1 MNTRPLNPTLLA
13 VLTALSAALVG
24 CFDDSDPGPAPRLQ
38 LLSSDNAMA
47 TGGDAQ
53 VAVTLQPGQ
62 SAKGLQLTLN
72 GQDVGGQLQADAD
85 GVTWRGVV
93 SGMMVGAN
101 TLQARSGTSESASL
115 QVVNHASGAPVFSG
129 PPLQPWVCTTVQAGL
144 GVAQDAACNAAPAYR
159 HVYRSKASNSF
170 LAYNPASPPAASD
183 IATTTTDQG
192 RTVNYIVRIETG
204 SVNRAMYEIAVLH
217 DPTNTSQ
224 PSAWNRKVYIPLQG
238 GFGHAFSQSLVRSN
252 SPQEAILNDMA
263 LRRGFIVTKTTF
275 LQAATNVDWVR
286 GAESLMML
294 KERIAEQYGQ
304 IRYTFSSGASGGSM
318 MQNLIANSY
327 PGLLQGIIPMAEFVD
342 FWGVGGPEAVDCI
355 QLKSYF
361 SQNPT
366 LWPSAAERT
375 AVYGHIDETT
385 CNFYAVNFPASLDP
399 TRAGSSALSPEVGPG
414 LLYHPTNN
422 PTGARGVQQD
432 YQVNYF
438 GRRSASQW
446 TTAEHA
452 AGQGFARSPHD
463 NVGVQFGLKALQ
475 DGRIDTEQF
484 VHLNEQIGGMD
495 IDFKPTA
502 ARHAR
507 DPEVGTLLYRA
518 GFINDVRQHDKV
530 AILSVRLPDVDPIA
544 SHSVVH
550 SFILGD
556 RLAKAGHSANRVL
569 WLIPGY
575 QAALPHELS
584 FVAMDRWLSAVEADK
599 AAGTLPEKIV
609 RNKPA
614 DVVSGC
620 WTPGSTAITLDTI
633 VKDMN
638 QCTSNWY
645 PVSALPR
652 IVAANGNREA
662 TFVGKCQLK
671 ALARSDYVT
680 TFSDAQW
687 SRLQTAFP
695 GGVCDWSKP
704 DAAQTASVPW
714 LGFAGGPGGQPLT
727 VQLPPAATP

>member
-1 MNTRPLNPTLLA
+1 MHTTPWTTKRLA
-13 VLTALSAALVG
+13 GLSALCAGLAACGGGV
-24 CFDDSDPGPAPRLQ
+24 GPAPPPSIQ
-38 LLSSDNAMA
+38 ILSADPAMV
-47 TGGDAQ
+47 TGGDVLVSLA
-53 VAVTLQPGQ
+53 LQPGQ
-62 SAKGLQLTLN
+62 SATGLKLTLN
-72 GQDVGGQLQADAD
+72 GNDVTAQLKTDAT
-85 GVTWRGVV
+85 GATWRGVV
-93 SGMMVGAN
+93 AGLTAGQN
-101 TLQARSGTSESASL
+101 TLQASTAATSAATL
-115 QVVNHASGAPVFSG
+115 AVVNHAAGAPIFSG
-129 PPLQPWVCTTVQAGL
+129 PQLQPWVCTTAQAGL
-144 GVAQDAACNAAPAYR
+144 GAPLDTACNATPSYR
-159 HVYRSKASNSF
+159 YVYRSKASNSF
-170 LAYNPASPPAASD
+170 VAYNPASPPAASD

-204 SVNRAMYEIAVLH
+204 SVNRSLYEIAVLF
-217 DPTNTSQ
+217 DPTQSTD
-224 PSAWNRKVYIPLQG
+224 PLGWNRKVYIPLQG

-252 SPQEAILNDMA
+252 TPQEAILNDMA

-275 LQAATNVDWVR
+275 LQAATNMDWVR
-286 GAESLMML
+286 GAESLLML

-342 FWGVGGPEAVDCI
+342 FWSAGGPEAMDCI

-361 SQNPT
+361 TQNSA
-366 LWPSAAERT
+366 LWPTAAQRA
-375 AVYGHIDETT
+375 AVFGHIDETT
-385 CNFYAVNFPASLDP
+385 CNFYATNFPGSLDP
-399 TRAGSSALSPEVGPG
+399 TRAGSSPLSPEVAAS
-414 LLYHPTNN
+414 LLYHPTAN

-446 TTAEHA
+446 TAAEQA

-463 NVGVQFGLKALQ
+463 NVGVQFGLKALLEGKL
-475 DGRIDTEQF
+475 DAEQF
-484 VHLNEQIGGMD
+484 VDLNEKLGGMD

-507 DPEVGTLLYRA
+507 DPEVGALLYRT
-518 GFINDVRQHDKV
+518 GFINDVRNHDKV
-530 AILSVRLPDVDPIA
+530 AIISVRLPDVDPIA
-544 SHSVVH
+544 SHSLVH

-584 FVAMDRWLSAVEADK
+584 FVAMDRWLTAVEADK
-599 AAGTLPEKIV
+599 VSGTLPEKIV

-614 DVVSGC
+614 DVVNGC
-620 WTPGSTAITLDTI
+620 WAPGSTSITLENV
-633 VKDMN
+633 VKDLN
-638 QCTSNWY
+638 QCTSTWY

-671 ALARSDYVT
+671 PLVRGDYSVS
-680 TFSDAQW
+680 FSDAQW
-687 SRLQTAFP
+687 TRLQSAFP
-695 GGVCDWSKP
+695 AGVCDWSKP
-704 DAAQTASVPW
+704 DAALTPSVPW

-727 VQLPPAATP
+727 VTLPPAGTP